1 MTNKGKLKR
10 AERLEISILLKKDYS
25 FREIGQALGRSHN
38 TIAYEAKSNSTNGEY
53 DPIKANAKARL
64 RKRMSKFQWKKIEEN
79 KELKKPHNH
88 RTEKTLESGRNIGK
102 NEKRKTTVLRK
113 QNSYLRMAEIKPRT
127 ILLPVSVFSKI
138 PKEEKREKQNNQNDD
153 SGKS

>member
-1 MTNKGKLKR
+1 
-10 AERLEISILLKKDYS
+10 
-25 FREIGQALGRSHN
+25 
-38 TIAYEAKSNSTNGEY
+38 
-53 DPIKANAKARL
+53 
-64 RKRMSKFQWKKIEEN
+64 MSKFQWKKIEEN
-79 KELKKPHNH
+79 KELKKRIIIGLKKHWNPD
-88 RTEKTLESGRNIGK
+88 EISGRMR
-102 NEKRKTTVLRK
+102 KRKTTVLRK